1 MAQELIDVGTVS
13 SRGQIAIP
21 AGMRKELALEDGQKV
36 LFFVEGDTI
45 MIKKITQQTFAE
57 ITRPL
62 KVAAQA
68 SGLKESD
75 VPDLVHRFRKSK
87 K

>member
-1 MAQELIDVGTVS
+1 MTELIEIGKLS

-21 AGMRKELALEDGQKV
+21 SDIRKELNLKEGQKV
-36 LFFVEGDTI
+36 LFFIKNDELI
-45 MIKKITQQTFAE
+45 IKKVTSQTFAE

-62 KVAAQA
+62 KEAAKK
-68 SGLKESD
+68 SKLKESD
-75 VPDLVHRFRKSK
+75 VPGIIHRFRKK